1 MLNYR
6 EKESIEVLDKKLH
19 DNKLESYLLAW
30 IMAGYHTDT
39 DCWYKRHRKGFLFTL
54 GDEPCLNEV
63 PGEALEEFLGY
74 QKGARGITAQ
84 EALKKAQ
91 EQYEVFH
98 IHVTDASWSY
108 SEIEEGWR
116 GLVGDHLLSANSGEI
131 ANIIAETIKAHYVPE
146 GEDTTTDTT
155 KTESVGNSNEVKPT
169 ETNNLIL

>member
-6 EKESIEVLDKKLH
+6 EKESIEVIDKKLH

-63 PGEALEEFLGY
+63 PGKALEEFLGY
-74 QKGARGITAQ
+74 QKGAKGITAQ

-108 SEIEEGWR
+108 SEIERGWK
-116 GLVGDHLLSANSGEI
+116 GLVGDHLLSASSGEI

-146 GEDTTTDTT
+146 GEDTTTTT
-155 KTESVGNSNEVKPT
+155 T
-169 ETNNLIL
+169 ETKVEEVEKPVEENPADDLML